1 MRGRLSR
8 SIQSLPIKWKL
19 MLGAALLIFMLFA
32 SYNFAQ
38 YLVLKQ
44 WMMKQEED
52 KIQVN
57 MVQFQDYFQD
67 KLAASSDFPIA
78 DSQLYIEKMSG
89 KNQLVRILDKEG
101 KPLVAV
107 ANHFVTNWV
116 IPKSVV
122 IPELYDTT
130 THKEDHILIYRSPLV
145 AGSFVGTIEL
155 ASNLET
161 FDHFSETL
169 LWVMLIG
176 GILAVFISAIS
187 GLAISRQF
195 MRPIR
200 ALASTIRSVKEK
212 GLSERVTDIQNGDEL
227 SSLAKL
233 FNELM
238 NQLEYSFLQQ
248 KQFVED
254 ASHELRTPITIV
266 EGHLSLLNR
275 WGKSDPAV
283 LDESLEASLQE
294 VRRLKKLVQEL
305 LTLTKVE
312 ANLVSDSIIP
322 IQLEPLIEE
331 TLKRFEVMHA
341 EFEFIANT
349 ETIRDVMLL
358 MNPLHVEQML
368 MIILDN
374 AVKYTSLKKQIVIE
388 GVRLKNEVQ
397 IIVQDHGMGIPEAD
411 LPFVFDRFYRV
422 DKARNR
428 EIAGTGLGLAIAKQ
442 LVLNYQGSLA
452 ISSVEGEGTCV
463 QLTFPLHQIV
473 DA

>member
-1 MRGRLSR
+1 MKGRLMR
-8 SIQSLPIKWKL
+8 FIRTLPIKWKL
-19 MLGAALLIFMLFA
+19 MLGASLLIFLLFT

-44 WMMKQEED
+44 WMLEKEKSQ
-52 KIQVN
+52 IQVN
-57 MVQFQDYFQD
+57 MMQLQDYFQE
-67 KLAASSDFPIA
+67 KLTTANDIQVNE
-78 DSQLYIEKMSG
+78 SQLYIEKMIG
-89 KNQLVRILDKEG
+89 RNQFVRILDKEG
-101 KPLVAV
+101 KPIVTVAS
-107 ANHFVTNWV
+107 HFGVGWIEPRTVNV
-116 IPKSVV
+116 
-122 IPELYDTT
+122 PELYDTT
-130 THKEDHILIYRSPLV
+130 HKQDHILIHRSPLV
-145 AGSFVGTIEL
+145 TDKFVGTIEL
-155 ASNLET
+155 GSNLET

-169 LWVMLIG
+169 LWVMVVG
-176 GILAVFISAIS
+176 GVLAVFISAIS

-212 GLSERVTDIQNGDEL
+212 GLSERVTDVQNGDEL

-233 FNELM
+233 FNDLM
-238 NQLEYSFLQQ
+238 NQLETSFLQQ

-266 EGHLSLLNR
+266 EGHLSLLHR

-312 ANLVSDSIIP
+312 ANRLSENSTP
-322 IQLEPLIEE
+322 LQLAPLIQE
-331 TLKRFEVMHA
+331 TLKRFEA
-341 EFEFIANT
+341 LNPEFQFVSNT
-349 ETIRDVMLL
+349 ENIHDVMLV
-358 MNPLHVEQML
+358 MNPLHVEQIL

-374 AVKYTSLKKQIVIE
+374 AVKYSLETKRIDIHAILLKQ
-388 GVRLKNEVQ
+388 EVQ
-397 IIVQDHGMGIPEAD
+397 IIIEDHGIGIPEAD

-422 DKARNR
+422 DKARNH

-442 LVLNYQGSLA
+442 LVMNVHGKLTITSIETQGTRVELTLPIYQ
-452 ISSVEGEGTCV
+452 V
-463 QLTFPLHQIV
+463 
-473 DA
+473 

>member
-1 MRGRLSR
+1 MRWRLKR

-19 MLGAALLIFMLFA
+19 MLGAALLIFLLFA

-57 MVQFQDYFQD
+57 MVQLQDYFQD
-67 KLAASSDFPIA
+67 KLAASNDMQIT
-78 DSQLYIEKMSG
+78 DSQTYIEKITG
-89 KNQLVRILDKEG
+89 RNQFVRILDKEG
-101 KPLVAV
+101 KPLLTVS
-107 ANHFVTNWV
+107 NHFGMGWV
-116 IPKSVV
+116 VPKSVV
-122 IPELYDTT
+122 IPELYDTM
-130 THKEDHILIYRSPLV
+130 HKEDHILIYRSPLV
-145 AGSFVGTIEL
+145 TGKFVGTIEL

-176 GILAVFISAIS
+176 GILAIFISGIS

-227 SSLAKL
+227 ASLAKL

-238 NQLEYSFLQQ
+238 NQLEFSFLQQ

-312 ANLVSDSIIP
+312 ANLLSDSNTLL
-322 IQLEPLIEE
+322 QLEPVIHE
-331 TLKRFEVMHA
+331 TLKRFEVLYP
-341 EFEFIANT
+341 EFEFVERT

-358 MNPLHVEQML
+358 MNPLHLEQML

-374 AVKYTSLKKQIVIE
+374 AVKYSSLTKRIVFE
-388 GVRLKNEVQ
+388 GIRLKNDVQ
-397 IIVQDHGMGIPEAD
+397 IIVQDHGIGIPEAD

-442 LVLNYQGSLA
+442 LVLNYQGSLT
-452 ISSVEGEGTCV
+452 ISSVESQGTRV
-463 QLTFPLHQIV
+463 QLTFPIHQMM

>member
-1 MRGRLSR
+1 
-8 SIQSLPIKWKL
+8 
-19 MLGAALLIFMLFA
+19 MLGAALLIFLLFA

-52 KIQVN
+52 QIQVN
-57 MVQFQDYFQD
+57 MVQLQDYFQD
-67 KLAASSDFPIA
+67 KLAATNDLQIA
-78 DSQLYIEKMSG
+78 DSQLYIEKMTG

-101 KPLVAV
+101 KPLITV
-107 ANHFVTNWV
+107 ANHFGVNWV
-116 IPKSVV
+116 VPKSVV
-122 IPELYDTT
+122 IPELYDT

-145 AGSFVGTIEL
+145 TGKFVGTIEL

-176 GILAVFISAIS
+176 GILAVFISGIS

-238 NQLEYSFLQQ
+238 NQLEFSFLQQ

-312 ANLVSDSIIP
+312 ANLLSDSNTLL
-322 IQLEPLIEE
+322 QLEPVI
-331 TLKRFEVMHA
+331 H
-341 EFEFIANT
+341 
-349 ETIRDVMLL
+349 ETIKTL
-358 MNPLHVEQML
+358 
-368 MIILDN
+368 
-374 AVKYTSLKKQIVIE
+374 
-388 GVRLKNEVQ
+388 
-397 IIVQDHGMGIPEAD
+397 
-411 LPFVFDRFYRV
+411 
-422 DKARNR
+422 
-428 EIAGTGLGLAIAKQ
+428 
-442 LVLNYQGSLA
+442 
-452 ISSVEGEGTCV
+452 
-463 QLTFPLHQIV
+463 
-473 DA
+473 

>member
-1 MRGRLSR
+1 MRGRLTR

-19 MLGAALLIFMLFA
+19 MLGAAVLIFLLFA

-67 KLAASSDFPIA
+67 KLAATKDLPIA
-78 DSQLYIEKMSG
+78 ESQLYIEKMTG

-101 KPLVAV
+101 KPLVTV
-107 ANHFVTNWV
+107 ANHFVVNWV
-116 IPKSVV
+116 VPKSVV
-122 IPELYDTT
+122 VPELYDTM

-176 GILAVFISAIS
+176 GILAVFISGIS

-238 NQLEYSFLQQ
+238 NQLEFSFLQQ

-312 ANLVSDSIIP
+312 ANLISDITP
-322 IQLEPLIEE
+322 IQLEPLIQE
-331 TLKRFEVMHA
+331 TLKRFEVMNA
-341 EFEFIANT
+341 DFEFIAHT
-349 ETIRDVMLL
+349 ETIREVMLL
-358 MNPLHVEQML
+358 MNPLHLEQML

-374 AVKYTSLKKQIVIE
+374 AVKYSSVTKRIVIE
-388 GVRLKNEVQ
+388 GIRLKNEVQ
-397 IIVQDHGMGIPEAD
+397 IIVQDHGIGIPEAD

-442 LVLNYQGSLA
+442 LVLNYQGGLTIASA
-452 ISSVEGEGTCV
+452 EGEGTRV

-473 DA
+473 DT

>member
-1 MRGRLSR
+1 MRGRLTKF
-8 SIQSLPIKWKL
+8 IQGLPIKWKL
-19 MLGAALLIFMLFA
+19 MLGATLLIFLLFA

-38 YLVLKQ
+38 FLVLKQ

-52 KIQVN
+52 QIQVN
-57 MVQFQDYFQD
+57 MVQLQDYFQE
-67 KLAASSDFPIA
+67 KLAASSDMQMT
-78 DSQLYIEKMSG
+78 DSQLYLEKITG
-89 KNQLVRILDKEG
+89 RNQFVRILDKDG
-101 KPLVAV
+101 KPLVTV
-107 ANHFVTNWV
+107 SNHFGTGWV
-116 IPKSVV
+116 VPKTVFT
-122 IPELYDTT
+122 PELYDTM
-130 THKEDHILIYRSPLV
+130 HKEEHILIYRSPLV
-145 AGSFVGTIEL
+145 SGKFVGTIEL

-176 GILAVFISAIS
+176 GILAIFISGIS

-200 ALASTIRSVKEK
+200 ALATTIRSVKEK

-227 SSLAKL
+227 ASLAKL

-294 VRRLKKLVQEL
+294 VRRLKRLVQEL

-312 ANLVSDSIIP
+312 AKTRSESNPPV
-322 IQLEPLIEE
+322 QLEPIIQE
-331 TLKRFEVMHA
+331 TLKRFEVLNPDFA
-341 EFEFIANT
+341 FIAKT
-349 ETIRDVMLL
+349 ETIQDVMLI
-358 MNPLHVEQML
+358 MNPLHLEQIL

-374 AVKYTSLKKQIVIE
+374 SVKYSGTTKRIVIE
-388 GVRLKNEVQ
+388 GIPMKNKVQ
-397 IIVQDHGMGIPEAD
+397 IIVQDQGIGIPAAD
-411 LPFVFDRFYRV
+411 VPFVFDRFYRV

-442 LVLNYQGSLA
+442 LVQNYQGSLTL
-452 ISSVEGEGTCV
+452 SSVEGEGTRV
-463 QLTFPLHQIV
+463 QLTFPQH
-473 DA
+473 DMMNM

>member
-1 MRGRLSR
+1 MRGRLTR

-19 MLGAALLIFMLFA
+19 MLGAALLIFLLFA

-52 KIQVN
+52 QIQVN
-57 MVQFQDYFQD
+57 MVQLQDYFQD
-67 KLAASSDFPIA
+67 KLAATNDLQIA
-78 DSQLYIEKMSG
+78 DSQLYIEKMAG

-101 KPLVAV
+101 KPLITV
-107 ANHFVTNWV
+107 ANHFGVNWV
-116 IPKSVV
+116 VPKSVV

-130 THKEDHILIYRSPLV
+130 THKDDHILIYRSPLV
-145 AGSFVGTIEL
+145 AGKFVGTIEL

-176 GILAVFISAIS
+176 GILAVFISGIS

-227 SSLAKL
+227 ASLAKL

-238 NQLEYSFLQQ
+238 NQLEFSFLQQ

-312 ANLVSDSIIP
+312 ANLLSDSNTLL
-322 IQLEPLIEE
+322 QLEPVIHE
-331 TLKRFEVMHA
+331 TLKRFEVLNP
-341 EFEFIANT
+341 EFRICRA
-349 ETIRDVMLL
+349 
-358 MNPLHVEQML
+358 
-368 MIILDN
+368 
-374 AVKYTSLKKQIVIE
+374 
-388 GVRLKNEVQ
+388 
-397 IIVQDHGMGIPEAD
+397 HG
-411 LPFVFDRFYRV
+411 
-422 DKARNR
+422 N
-428 EIAGTGLGLAIAKQ
+428 
-442 LVLNYQGSLA
+442 
-452 ISSVEGEGTCV
+452 
-463 QLTFPLHQIV
+463 H
-473 DA
+473 

>member
-1 MRGRLSR
+1 MRRRLTG

-19 MLGAALLIFMLFA
+19 MLGAALLIFLLFA

-67 KLAASSDFPIA
+67 KLASTNDLQIA
-78 DSQLYIEKMSG
+78 DSQLYVEKLTG

-101 KPLVAV
+101 KPLVSV
-107 ANHFVTNWV
+107 SNHFGVSWV
-116 IPKSVV
+116 VPKPVV
-122 IPELYDTT
+122 IPELYDM
-130 THKEDHILIYRSPLV
+130 THKEEHILIYRSPLV
-145 AGSFVGTIEL
+145 SGNFVGTIEL

-176 GILAVFISAIS
+176 GILAIFISGIS

-238 NQLEYSFLQQ
+238 SQLEFSFLQQ

-312 ANLVSDSIIP
+312 ANLLSESTTSI
-322 IQLEPLIEE
+322 QVEPVIHE
-331 TLKRFEVMHA
+331 TIKRFEVLNP
-341 EFEFIANT
+341 EFEFVENT
-349 ETIRDVMLL
+349 KNISDVMLL
-358 MNPLHVEQML
+358 MNSLHLEQML

-374 AVKYTSLKKQIVIE
+374 AVKYSSITKKIVIE
-388 GVRLKNEVQ
+388 GNISFNEVQ
-397 IIVQDHGMGIPEAD
+397 INVQDHGIGIPEAD

-442 LVLNYQGSLA
+442 LVLNYQGNLT
-452 ISSVEGEGTCV
+452 ISSRESEGTRV
-463 QLTFPLHQIV
+463 QLTFPIHYTK
-473 DA
+473 